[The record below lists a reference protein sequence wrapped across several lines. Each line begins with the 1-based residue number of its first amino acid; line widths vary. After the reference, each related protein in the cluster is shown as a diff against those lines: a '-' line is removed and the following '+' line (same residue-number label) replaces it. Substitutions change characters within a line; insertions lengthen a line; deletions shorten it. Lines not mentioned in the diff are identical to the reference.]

1 MATFDITI
9 NISVSI
15 PIIGDE
21 SIMLVTPPENFIIRK
36 IYLKD
41 YFFRENITD
50 GRGRIITE
58 YINAVHHH
66 DDEDYL
72 ICLESNFDSVVHHN
86 KPANSIGFMNGSDFD
101 DMITLIHEQIEATV
115 FKFFSLLHLYKE
127 GEVTRKNSF
136 YKYRT
141 TQGICSTER
150 IKEVTIEDAI
160 TIIRY
165 PMTIAVEELSD
176 ISDMLYNHSNS
187 YLMLKNVVIDDLEY
201 TYHTLDD
208 STNYKNLMTP
218 LEVMFLKNDYGD
230 KKEMLSKRIAVF
242 LGGSDANMKTIYDYV
257 KCSYRDR
264 SDAIHEGITQNI
276 TRSAL
281 DELRNLIRRVSKKY
295 MYVIEQEITNE
306 PNKTFE
312 EIKDSLIADL
322 KNIVVTK
329 NRLGIW

>member
-21 SIMLVTPPENFIIRK
+21 SIMLITPPENFIFRK
-36 IYLKD
+36 IHLKD
-41 YFFRENITD
+41 YSFRENITD

-58 YINAVHHH
+58 YINAIHH

-86 KPANSIGFMNGSDFD
+86 KPANSIGFMNSSDFD
-101 DMITLIHEQIEATV
+101 DMISPIHEQIETTV
-115 FKFFSLLHLYKE
+115 FKFFALLHLYKE
-127 GEVTRKNSF
+127 GEIARKNSF
-136 YKYRT
+136 YKYKT
-141 TQGICSTER
+141 IQGFCSTER
-150 IKEVTIEDAI
+150 IKEVTIADAI

-165 PMTIAVEELSD
+165 PMNIAPEELSD
-176 ISDMLYNHSNS
+176 ISDILYNHSNS

-242 LGGSDANMKTIYDYV
+242 LGASDAEMKTIYDYV
-257 KCSYRDR
+257 KRSYRDR

-295 MYVIEQEITNE
+295 MYVIEQEIANE

-312 EIKDSLIADL
+312 EIKDSLIANL

-329 NRLGIW
+329 NNLGIW